1 MKKFMWYNL
10 LMKNLILVLSVI
22 ILLYGNSAYTHVIDD
37 VEVKCIANTSDT
49 QEMNKC
55 SKIAQVSWEKEI
67 KKSLVQLKKR
77 MDNTS
82 YKSLMKSQRAWQ
94 EYKNQEFSFIRKI
107 INNKQGT
114 MYLNVEQGLKTNIL
128 KQRALIL
135 QEYIETIND

>member
-67 KKSLVQLKKR
+67 KKSLIQLKKR

-82 YKSLMKSQRAWQ
+82 YKSLMKSQRIWQ
-94 EYKNQEFSFIRKI
+94 EYKNQEFSFIQKI
-107 INNKQGT
+107 TNNKQGT

-135 QEYIETIND
+135 QEYIETLND

>member
-67 KKSLVQLKKR
+67 KKSLIQLKKR

-82 YKSLMKSQRAWQ
+82 YKSLMKSQRIWQ
-94 EYKNQEFSFIRKI
+94 EYKNQEFSFIQKI
-107 INNKQGT
+107 TNNKQGT

-135 QEYIETIND
+135 QEYVETLND

>member
-1 MKKFMWYNL
+1 
-10 LMKNLILVLSVI
+10 MKNLILVLSVI

-67 KKSLVQLKKR
+67 KKSLIQLKKR

-82 YKSLMKSQRAWQ
+82 YKSLMKSQRIWQ
-94 EYKNQEFSFIRKI
+94 EYKNQEFSFIQKI
-107 INNKQGT
+107 TNNKQGT

-135 QEYIETIND
+135 QEYVETLND

>member
-1 MKKFMWYNL
+1 
-10 LMKNLILVLSVI
+10 MKNLILVLSVI

-67 KKSLVQLKKR
+67 KKSLIQLKKR

-82 YKSLMKSQRAWQ
+82 YKSLMKSQRIWQ
-94 EYKNQEFSFIRKI
+94 EYKNQEFSFIQKI
-107 INNKQGT
+107 TNNKQGT

-135 QEYIETIND
+135 QEYIETLND

>member
-10 LMKNLILVLSVI
+10 LMKNLILVLSI
-22 ILLYGNSAYTHVIDD
+22 IFLLYGNSAYTHVIDD

-82 YKSLMKSQRAWQ
+82 YKSLMKSQRTWQ
-94 EYKNQEFSFIRKI
+94 EYKNQEFSFIQKI
-107 INNKQGT
+107 ISNKQGT
-114 MYLNVEQGLKTNIL
+114 MYLNVEQGLKTNLL

-135 QEYIETIND
+135 QEYIETIKD

>member
-10 LMKNLILVLSVI
+10 LMKNLILVLSI
-22 ILLYGNSAYTHVIDD
+22 IFLLYGNSAYTHVIDD
-37 VEVKCIANTSDT
+37 VEAKCIANTSDT

-67 KKSLVQLKKR
+67 KKSIIQLKKR

-94 EYKNQEFSFIRKI
+94 EYKNQEFSFIQKI

>member
-1 MKKFMWYNL
+1 MWYNL

-67 KKSLVQLKKR
+67 KKSLIQLKKR

-82 YKSLMKSQRAWQ
+82 YKSLMKSQRIWQ
-94 EYKNQEFSFIRKI
+94 EYKNQEFSFIQKI
-107 INNKQGT
+107 TNNKQGT

-135 QEYIETIND
+135 QEYVETLND

>member
-67 KKSLVQLKKR
+67 KKSLIQLKKR

-82 YKSLMKSQRAWQ
+82 YKSLMKSQRTWQ
-94 EYKNQEFSFIRKI
+94 EYKNQEFSFIQKI
-107 INNKQGT
+107 ISNKQGT

>member
-10 LMKNLILVLSVI
+10 LMKNLILVLSI
-22 ILLYGNSAYTHVIDD
+22 IFLLYGNSAYTHVIDD
-37 VEVKCIANTSDT
+37 EEVKCIANTSDT

-55 SKIAQVSWEKEI
+55 SKIAQVSLEKEI

>member
-1 MKKFMWYNL
+1 MWYNL

-67 KKSLVQLKKR
+67 KKSLIQLKKR

-82 YKSLMKSQRAWQ
+82 YKSLMKSQRIWQ
-94 EYKNQEFSFIRKI
+94 EYKNQEFSFIQKI
-107 INNKQGT
+107 TNNKQGT

-135 QEYIETIND
+135 QEYIETLND

>member
-22 ILLYGNSAYTHVIDD
+22 FLLYGNSAYTHVIDD

-67 KKSLVQLKKR
+67 KKSLIQLKKR

-82 YKSLMKSQRAWQ
+82 YKSLMKSQRIWQ
-94 EYKNQEFSFIRKI
+94 EYKNQEFSFIQKI

>member
-1 MKKFMWYNL
+1 MWYNL

-22 ILLYGNSAYTHVIDD
+22 FLLYGNSAYTHVIDD

-67 KKSLVQLKKR
+67 KKSLIQLKKR

-82 YKSLMKSQRAWQ
+82 YKSLMKSQRIWQ
-94 EYKNQEFSFIRKI
+94 EYKNQEFSFIQKI

>member
-1 MKKFMWYNL
+1 
-10 LMKNLILVLSVI
+10 MKNLILVLSVI
-22 ILLYGNSAYTHVIDD
+22 FLLYGNSAYTHVIDD

-67 KKSLVQLKKR
+67 KKSLIQLKKR

-82 YKSLMKSQRAWQ
+82 YKSLMKSQRIWQ
-94 EYKNQEFSFIRKI
+94 EYKNQEFSFIQKI

>member
-1 MKKFMWYNL
+1 MWYNL

-67 KKSLVQLKKR
+67 KKSLIQLKKR

-82 YKSLMKSQRAWQ
+82 YKSLMKSQRIWQ
-94 EYKNQEFSFIRKI
+94 EYKNQEFSFIQKI
-107 INNKQGT
+107 TNNKQGT

-135 QEYIETIND
+135 HEYVETLND

>member
-1 MKKFMWYNL
+1 MWYNL

-67 KKSLVQLKKR
+67 KKSIIQLKKR

-82 YKSLMKSQRAWQ
+82 YKSLMKSQRIWQ
-94 EYKNQEFSFIRKI
+94 EYKNQEFSFIQKI
-107 INNKQGT
+107 TNNKQGT

-135 QEYIETIND
+135 QEYIETLND